1 MPVWIF
7 VKKLKAAVSSK
18 LKIHYSRIPLS
29 VKGPQATWGQNC
41 VSNIPLFHLSLHSQ
55 PQQSTEAFSFNQ
67 TLHRESA
74 WSRLNLPVVEV
85 VRPRWS
91 ACTSWARPSARCT
104 TFGSSICAVFGAT
117 TLNPQFMLASRSPRA
132 QWPSS
137 STGART
143 KQTHKQKKTPAA
155 FAAESRHADTHRVFG
170 EMLVD
175 GLVLQVV
182 VVQMVFSHAHSS
194 NMASSRPDR
203 SLQINRRTEPSRALR
218 KRWWVTRAA
227 AERIGGPL
235 IEITWDW
242 QRGARAWLTAARE
255 DARRSWRKASTVQ
268 GRDSTRGTPR
278 AHSPPH
284 LSLTGEMD
292 VNNNNT
298 N

>member
-7 VKKLKAAVSSK
+7 VQKLKAAVSSK

-143 KQTHKQKKTPAA
+143 KQTHKQTKNPSSVRRREPTRRHPPGLRRNARRWPRPPGSRSPDGFQPCSQLQHGLLAPGPQPADKPA
-155 FAAESRHADTHRVFG
+155 NRTESRATETLMGHEGGSWTHR
-170 EMLVD
+170 
-175 GLVLQVV
+175 
-182 VVQMVFSHAHSS
+182 
-194 NMASSRPDR
+194 R
-203 SLQINRRTEPSRALR
+203 SANRDHL
-218 KRWWVTRAA
+218 
-227 AERIGGPL
+227 G
-235 IEITWDW
+235 
-242 QRGARAWLTAARE
+242 LTAGRAGLIDSSARGRE
-255 DARRSWRKASTVQ
+255 TQLKEGVHCPGAWQHEGDSARPQ
-268 GRDSTRGTPR
+268 PTP
-278 AHSPPH
+278 P
-284 LSLTGEMD
+284 
-292 VNNNNT
+292 
-298 N
+298 